1 MKRAFLYVRVSTA
14 EQARDGF
21 SIDEQIDRLTTYC
34 KACDYTIV
42 KIYNDAGYSGA
53 NTDRPALRELISD
66 AQNGFGDVVLVY
78 KLDRLSRSQKDT
90 LSLIEDCFLRN
101 GVEFVSMTENF
112 DTSSPFGRA
121 MIGILSVFAQLER
134 EQIRERMSLGKQ
146 GRAKSGL
153 FHGGGN
159 VPVGYEYHDGVLSV
173 NEYEAMQIRMIFDLY
188 SSGHAF
194 KEIERIL
201 IQKGYQHKFGQWTAK
216 RIRETLLNPLY
227 CGLIRHHDDLY
238 TGTHEA
244 IISRE
249 QYDQCLRLYQRRD
262 HTVHHRGKSLLS
274 GLLYCRRCHARYSAD
289 SHVYNGRRY
298 RYYACNSKRKQVRS
312 MIRDPN
318 CKNKTYKQEELD
330 TMILDQ
336 IRSLS
341 VDPDAVHQMIQS
353 RQTDDDRKR
362 EKIISQEIARIAS
375 QRSRFLDLYGIG
387 RFSVDELQ
395 AKIEPLDEQ
404 KKSLE
409 RELET
414 IQKSAGMSENEALEM
429 ISSFADVIA
438 SGDQTALRNLVTALI
453 ERIEIDGDDIDI
465 FWRF

>member
-1 MKRAFLYVRVSTA
+1 
-14 EQARDGF
+14 
-21 SIDEQIDRLTTYC
+21 
-34 KACDYTIV
+34 
-42 KIYNDAGYSGA
+42 
-53 NTDRPALRELISD
+53 
-66 AQNGFGDVVLVY
+66 
-78 KLDRLSRSQKDT
+78 
-90 LSLIEDCFLRN
+90 
-101 GVEFVSMTENF
+101 
-112 DTSSPFGRA
+112 
-121 MIGILSVFAQLER
+121 
-134 EQIRERMSLGKQ
+134 
-146 GRAKSGL
+146 
-153 FHGGGN
+153 
-159 VPVGYEYHDGVLSV
+159 
-173 NEYEAMQIRMIFDLY
+173 
-188 SSGHAF
+188 
-194 KEIERIL
+194 
-201 IQKGYQHKFGQWTAK
+201 
-216 RIRETLLNPLY
+216 
-227 CGLIRHHDDLY
+227 
-238 TGTHEA
+238 
-244 IISRE
+244 
-249 QYDQCLRLYQRRD
+249 
-262 HTVHHRGKSLLS
+262 
-274 GLLYCRRCHARYSAD
+274 
-289 SHVYNGRRY
+289 
-298 RYYACNSKRKQVRS
+298 